1 MREVAARRP
10 LRQAT
15 LTLTLTQDLT
25 HRAGRDPL
33 GGDLRVHPRPRPH
46 HHREIVERGLL

>member
-15 LTLTLTQDLT
+15 QTLTQDLT

-46 HHREIVERGLL
+46 HHREIVEMGLL